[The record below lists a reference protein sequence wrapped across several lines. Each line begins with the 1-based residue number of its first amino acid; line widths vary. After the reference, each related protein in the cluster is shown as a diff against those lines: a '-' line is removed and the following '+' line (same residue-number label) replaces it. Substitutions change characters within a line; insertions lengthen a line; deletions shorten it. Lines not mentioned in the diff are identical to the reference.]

1 MSNLKNDDPRP
12 ATGSHRNAS
21 KGTITTVS
29 ITRDGDMRPASARRR
44 VRRPIANA
52 SLYYPVPGRGL
63 YWLSIRCPYC
73 GGTHLGRVREEV
85 RAGGNRRV
93 SCGPVQVV
101 VRRVYRPAAGKA
113 AA

>member
-1 MSNLKNDDPRP
+1 MSSQ
-12 ATGSHRNAS
+12 AGSKSA
-21 KGTITTVS
+21 ITSAIVN
-29 ITRDGDMRPASARRR
+29 GGNEARPASARRR
-44 VRRPIANA
+44 ERRPIANA
-52 SLYYPVPGRGL
+52 SLYYPVPGRGM

-85 RAGGNRRV
+85 QAGGNRRV

-101 VRRVYRPAAGKA
+101 VRRIYRPAVGKA